1 MKKIDINKIIDNGD
15 ATKVDNV
22 TVLDV
27 NNYNL
32 FSILEC
38 NREINEKQV
47 NKLKKLIAKNGYLPS
62 SFVLVDEFF
71 NIVDGQHRFE
81 AQKELGLP
89 IKTMVIEGLSI
100 EHMRLLNTANKNWG
114 NEEFIRHYATLGKE
128 NYIILRDI
136 IDKNKDVGYT
146 QILNLMF
153 ESRITVN
160 NDIRNGDLKISEEM
174 INTFNKRLKNY
185 RLLLSYKNR
194 FIPFKADEISK
205 IIDILDNDFM
215 VKFLVN
221 KLKTNTNLKINLDKS
236 RAEIYDDIVNLIEM

>member
-71 NIVDGQHRFE
+71 NIVEKSLTLERIMRGNN
-81 AQKELGLP
+81 
-89 IKTMVIEGLSI
+89 TSTWSI
-100 EHMRLLNTANKNWG
+100 VL
-114 NEEFIRHYATLGKE
+114 
-128 NYIILRDI
+128 
-136 IDKNKDVGYT
+136 
-146 QILNLMF
+146 
-153 ESRITVN
+153 
-160 NDIRNGDLKISEEM
+160 
-174 INTFNKRLKNY
+174 
-185 RLLLSYKNR
+185 
-194 FIPFKADEISK
+194 FK
-205 IIDILDNDFM
+205 
-215 VKFLVN
+215 
-221 KLKTNTNLKINLDKS
+221 
-236 RAEIYDDIVNLIEM
+236 